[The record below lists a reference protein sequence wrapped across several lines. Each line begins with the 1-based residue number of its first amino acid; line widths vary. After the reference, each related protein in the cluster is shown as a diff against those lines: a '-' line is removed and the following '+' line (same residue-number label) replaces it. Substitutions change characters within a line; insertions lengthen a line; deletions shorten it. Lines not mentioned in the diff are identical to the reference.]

1 MFDEWATR
9 MIRFTSGDLLQS
21 EADALVNAVNCA
33 GVMGRGISL
42 QFKKQF
48 PGNFED
54 YKSACDRGEI
64 VPGKMFITERNA
76 LNPPRFIVNF
86 PTKRHWRGKSR
97 IEDIESGL
105 VMLREEIEARD
116 IRSIAIPRLG
126 SGLGGLH
133 WPDVRR
139 LIENALS
146 GMTAEIIVYEPRE
159 VPDARS
165 VARTKKPPKM
175 TAGRAALI
183 LLMDRYLRGLL
194 DPFVTQVELHKLMY
208 FMQAAGEP
216 LSLKF
221 EKRCF
226 GPYAENLHLVLN
238 AIEGHFIS
246 GFAKGDDNLRKQIE
260 LVPGAAGDAEALL
273 CEHPDTKA
281 RLERVCDLMDGFESP
296 FGMDLLAGVHWVLHD
311 ESDTEED
318 QAIKRVHEWNDRSQP
333 FTSRQI
339 GIAFDRLV
347 DHGLGPSQ
355 PPAA

>member
-1 MFDEWATR
+1 

-48 PGNFED
+48 PGNFEE
-54 YKSACDRGEI
+54 YKEACDRGEV

-116 IRSIAIPRLG
+116 IGSIAIPRLG
-126 SGLGGLH
+126 SGLGGLY

-146 GMTAEIIVYEPRE
+146 GMTAEIIVYEPGE

-165 VARTKKPPKM
+165 VARTKKPSKM
-175 TAGRAALI
+175 TTGRAALI
-183 LLMDRYLRGLL
+183 LLMDRYLR
-194 DPFVTQVELHKLMY
+194 V
-208 FMQAAGEP
+208 
-216 LSLKF
+216 
-221 EKRCF
+221 
-226 GPYAENLHLVLN
+226 
-238 AIEGHFIS
+238 
-246 GFAKGDDNLRKQIE
+246 
-260 LVPGAAGDAEALL
+260 
-273 CEHPDTKA
+273 
-281 RLERVCDLMDGFESP
+281 
-296 FGMDLLAGVHWVLHD
+296 
-311 ESDTEED
+311 
-318 QAIKRVHEWNDRSQP
+318 
-333 FTSRQI
+333 
-339 GIAFDRLV
+339 
-347 DHGLGPSQ
+347 
-355 PPAA
+355 